1 MIYFTFVAPKIMV
14 SSQADPGAGCDV
26 YGMLTAIVTR
36 ISANFEVRPD
46 YNHPTIKLVVE
57 LERALRLGSPDR

>member
-1 MIYFTFVAPKIMV
+1 M
-14 SSQADPGAGCDV
+14 
-26 YGMLTAIVTR
+26 YGMLTAIVTW
-36 ISANFEVRPD
+36 ISANFELRPD